1 MQFIEL
7 GIATGIDYSRAFTSV
22 SFAPG
27 AQAAHAL
34 AGLRPHHL
42 DRLAEPE
49 PAPQIV
55 DVDVAQHDVGSVGRR
70 HPFERR
76 EPERPLLLGG
86 LPRSFTR
93 EPFRA
98 AAADK
103 LVEGFR

>member
-1 MQFIEL
+1 MQFVEL

-49 PAPQIV
+49 PAPQVV
-55 DVDVAQHDVGSVGRR
+55 DVEVAQHDVGSVGRR

-76 EPERPLLLGG
+76 EPQRALPLGG
-86 LPRSFTR
+86 RPCGFAR
-93 EPFRA
+93 EPLRA
-98 AAADK
+98 AAANQ
-103 LVEGFR
+103 LVEGLR